1 MKGRKIELN
10 SESVPVVLEP
20 MRMNDVSGRCIDLAP
35 NSVSVSGYYGYQ
47 PLNQLKN
54 DPRVV
59 QHDFNQHQMQV
70 DNSCDM
76 DIPDIQ
82 FNNWIEPETEM
93 SETFAP
99 AHHRQVLPA
108 HRKRSWEVEEEEKHA
123 GFYNCKKRRE
133 NDPLMPLTV
142 AQQQPT
148 PMVGIQKEE
157 HPFHMRQ
164 PTHNVPDVPRCLM
177 GHYV

>member
-99 AHHRQVLPA
+99 AHRQVLPA